1 MTFGLR
7 GNLDKQVMN
16 DYCLLPN
23 ILVKHGG
30 DRYVISLIWL
40 QDRNGSVVTTV
51 SRGKAVLDSD
61 STTGSLS
68 DEQGSRMN
76 WSNTYE
82 FLFTCLLYVVG
93 LGNIV
98 RFPTLAYTNGG
109 GK

>member
-1 MTFGLR
+1 MVCEAAKISKLCIPI
-7 GNLDKQVMN
+7 V
-16 DYCLLPN
+16 
-23 ILVKHGG
+23 LVKHGC
-30 DRYVISLIWL
+30 DWYEISLIWL